1 MKFLLLTEAFAV
13 GTFALGWWAVP
24 LLAFLWAVFVGT
36 RSRPV
41 FFATICATAAWCG
54 ILLLDAARGPLVAVA
69 ERFGGVFGF
78 RPIVLMVVT
87 ILFPALLGWSAS
99 SVGSAIRGVLSSRQA
114 VSREPTAATQSQTS
128 TGEVAVVDV

>member
-1 MKFLLLTEAFAV
+1 MLKTTVKFLLLTEAFAV
-13 GTFALGWWAVP
+13 GTFAFGWWAVP

-87 ILFPALLGWSAS
+87 ILFPALLGCVCALANPFLARSRNHRSNSSNPAVTFASRSA
-99 SVGSAIRGVLSSRQA
+99 ARFC
-114 VSREPTAATQSQTS
+114 
-128 TGEVAVVDV
+128 